1 MFNIEKF
8 HNYLALNLGYEH
20 IVKNQRIH
28 ISVEESG
35 NPWVTLKFD
44 GYDDFRFKASDADVV
59 TNLNVPSEIRKEI
72 ESIIDASHQAYLSS
86 MNSQF

>member
-8 HNYLALNLGYEH
+8 HNCLALNLGYER
-20 IVKNQRIH
+20 IVKDQRIH
-28 ISVEESG
+28 ISVEESD

-44 GYDDFRFKASDADVV
+44 DYDDFRFKASDADAVA
-59 TNLNVPSEIRKEI
+59 NLNVPSEIRKEI
-72 ESIIDASHQAYLSS
+72 EPIIDASHQAYLSS